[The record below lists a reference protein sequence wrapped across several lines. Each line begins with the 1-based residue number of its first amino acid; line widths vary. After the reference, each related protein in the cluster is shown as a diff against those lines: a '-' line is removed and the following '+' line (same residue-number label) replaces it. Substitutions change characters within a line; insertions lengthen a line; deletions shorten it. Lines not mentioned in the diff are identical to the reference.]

1 MPFIT
6 YMDCSTGRLFCSNMQ
21 YDTYGNENWYQY
33 DFNTERNGVND
44 GGINK
49 KLQNDPLFK
58 DIYEIAT
65 DLSFEAYDAAGKHW
79 NAITDPPPK
88 KSDENSTLGDLL
100 N

>member
-1 MPFIT
+1 MSVTVKYNKATF
-6 YMDCSTGRLFCSNMQ
+6 
-21 YDTYGNENWYQY
+21 
-33 DFNTERNGVND
+33 
-44 GGINK
+44 K
-49 KLQNDPLFK
+49 KLKELPDK